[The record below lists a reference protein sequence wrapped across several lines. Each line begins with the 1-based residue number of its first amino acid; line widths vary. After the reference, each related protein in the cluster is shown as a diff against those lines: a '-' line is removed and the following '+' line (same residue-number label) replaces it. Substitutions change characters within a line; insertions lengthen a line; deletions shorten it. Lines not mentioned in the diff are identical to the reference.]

1 MERILNVF
9 HSFDDADRADDEYY
23 ARLSPQ
29 QRLDLLL
36 ELIERHRRALATLQS
51 DSSESRASSPSR
63 RWTIDRSPEQAAEV
77 RL

>member
-36 ELIERHRRALATLQS
+36 ELIERHRRSLGN
-51 DSSESRASSPSR
+51 
-63 RWTIDRSPEQAAEV
+63 AAERFERV
-77 RL
+77 TRVVTLSALDD